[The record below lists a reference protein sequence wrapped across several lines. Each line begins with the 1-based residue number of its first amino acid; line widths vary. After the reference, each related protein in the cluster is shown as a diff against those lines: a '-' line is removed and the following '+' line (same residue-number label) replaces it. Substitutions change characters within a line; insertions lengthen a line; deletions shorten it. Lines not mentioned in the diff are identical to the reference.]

1 MTDTNKK
8 NFFKKLLT
16 NKQTCDIINTE
27 RGREKLPKRK
37 KEVST
42 MTIANKMREIT
53 NKVIKEKEA
62 KEMERLNELYNTLL
76 SKVEAE
82 ALKGNSSTVIRNQGF
97 DNERIVEKFLAD
109 GFTVSSTKMRDNFV
123 RW

>member
-1 MTDTNKK
+1 MT
-8 NFFKKLLT
+8 
-16 NKQTCDIINTE
+16 
-27 RGREKLPKRK
+27 
-37 KEVST
+37 
-42 MTIANKMREIT
+42 MANRMREIT
-53 NKVIKEKEA
+53 NKVIKEKEE
-62 KEMERLNELYNTLL
+62 KETERLNELYNTLL

-82 ALKGNSSTVIRNQGF
+82 AFKGNSSIVIRNQGF

>member
-1 MTDTNKK
+1 MT
-8 NFFKKLLT
+8 
-16 NKQTCDIINTE
+16 
-27 RGREKLPKRK
+27 
-37 KEVST
+37 
-42 MTIANKMREIT
+42 MANKMREIT

-62 KEMERLNELYNTLL
+62 KEMERINELYNTLL
-76 SKVEAE
+76 SRVEAE

>member
-1 MTDTNKK
+1 MT
-8 NFFKKLLT
+8 
-16 NKQTCDIINTE
+16 
-27 RGREKLPKRK
+27 
-37 KEVST
+37 
-42 MTIANKMREIT
+42 MANKMRETT

-62 KEMERLNELYNTLL
+62 KEMERLNELYNSLL
-76 SKVEAE
+76 SRVEAE

>member
-1 MTDTNKK
+1 MT
-8 NFFKKLLT
+8 
-16 NKQTCDIINTE
+16 
-27 RGREKLPKRK
+27 
-37 KEVST
+37 
-42 MTIANKMREIT
+42 MANKMREIT

-62 KEMERLNELYNTLL
+62 KEMERLNELYNSLL
-76 SKVEAE
+76 SRVEAE

>member
-27 RGREKLPKRK
+27 RGRKKPLRK
-37 KEVST
+37 KEVIT
-42 MTIANKMREIT
+42 MTMANKMREIT
-53 NKVIKEKEA
+53 NKVIKEKEE

-76 SKVEAE
+76 SRVEAE

-109 GFTVSSTKMRDNFV
+109 VFTVSSTKMRDNFV